1 MILLSVIIEY
11 FTHEEIKTYY
21 DKLNPIIE
29 GYLQSNVPSL
39 KKLSIETVNQLA
51 TTPKAIQVLKK
62 YSNLIPLVLNALDLD
77 QEDLIHKVFETFN
90 EFVEIKKVL
99 GPHLPM
105 IIEKALL
112 IASNKNF
119 GVNLREVTLLF
130 LELIS
135 EKYARVLI
143 KKHGLNFVDKIIEEG
158 FKIASEDPELYD
170 QNEASPPSMAV
181 QMLYSYACTVPNEKV
196 YPIFKK
202 HLQTFGVSKD
212 QHERAAA
219 TTILGYIADPDSCLD
234 LVRDDVNPLTNFLVD
249 KMQDESYVVR
259 EAAGETVGRFSE
271 HVVPDFLDKHK
282 QIVPCLLRVIK
293 DLYVSKH
300 DMTIQ
305 KSLFA
310 LNEFV
315 QNLDYD
321 IKIYLE
327 DIIKLLLEYIN
338 AQQFSRDVRYW
349 ALIALSSTIAAAG
362 KKILPYM
369 QVLLDAL
376 HNIITAQGQAN
387 TQQSCKGQALMC
399 AGKLASSCGKDK
411 FPTQAIEVFTAFGL
425 ECLKEDNKFELRETS
440 ISYFSDLTFLIKEE
454 IAPVFDQVMTE
465 ILKTCM

>member
-440 ISYFSDLTFLIKEE
+440 ISYFSDLTVLIKEE

>member
-1 MILLSVIIEY
+1 
-11 FTHEEIKTYY
+11 
-21 DKLNPIIE
+21 
-29 GYLQSNVPSL
+29 
-39 KKLSIETVNQLA
+39 
-51 TTPKAIQVLKK
+51 
-62 YSNLIPLVLNALDLD
+62 
-77 QEDLIHKVFETFN
+77 
-90 EFVEIKKVL
+90 
-99 GPHLPM
+99 
-105 IIEKALL
+105 
-112 IASNKNF
+112 
-119 GVNLREVTLLF
+119 
-130 LELIS
+130 
-135 EKYARVLI
+135 
-143 KKHGLNFVDKIIEEG
+143 
-158 FKIASEDPELYD
+158 
-170 QNEASPPSMAV
+170 
-181 QMLYSYACTVPNEKV
+181 MLYSYACTVPNEKV

-305 KSLFA
+305 KSLIA

-425 ECLKEDNKFELRETS
+425 ECLKEDNKFELKETS
-440 ISYFSDLTFLIKEE
+440 ISYFSDLTVLIKEE